1 MSEIRDNLEIVRR
14 RIEEACQRAGRDAS
28 EVTLIAVSKTKPVPM
43 LEEAY
48 EGEEPGILVK
58 IRFRRSRQNMAAF
71 LMMCAGI

>member
-43 LEEAY
+43 L
-48 EGEEPGILVK
+48 VS
-58 IRFRRSRQNMAAF
+58 IRRAAARW
-71 LMMCAGI
+71 LRM

>member
-43 LEEAY
+43 LEE
-48 EGEEPGILVK
+48 PGILVK
-58 IRFRRSRQNMAAF
+58 IRVRRSRQNMAAF